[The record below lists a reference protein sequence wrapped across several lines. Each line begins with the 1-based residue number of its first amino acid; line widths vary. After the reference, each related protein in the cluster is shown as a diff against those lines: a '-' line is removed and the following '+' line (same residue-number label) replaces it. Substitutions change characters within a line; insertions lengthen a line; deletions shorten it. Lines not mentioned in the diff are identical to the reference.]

1 MKYKCL
7 TLTMNNLQ
15 LKNINTNI
23 MTTTIINTNT
33 SNMTLKPSFENWN
46 SKDLDHYC
54 NIERDNITPYLIING
69 LYHYIKDAIQ
79 STTNITWDHVIDDM
93 KLIEYS
99 DVDEL
104 LVNMSK
110 CKSKCKCKCKFTI
123 KDILQEKIINWFDLF
138 ELEYEGGDSG
148 SEGKSPLNDFLT
160 LKEKKILK
168 LRETTKNNKRIRDLL
183 FVKYI
188 IDNVLDKLRNSYLSE
203 YVFVNPLTQLT

>member
-1 MKYKCL
+1 
-7 TLTMNNLQ
+7 
-15 LKNINTNI
+15 
-23 MTTTIINTNT
+23 
-33 SNMTLKPSFENWN
+33 MTLKPSFENWN